1 MTMNTLHSVY
11 CLALLSLPF
20 AAQAIDA
27 GPASAQQ
34 QETEGW
40 LVLQSR
46 NQAASPKPQTA
57 TAAERELA
65 LQRWL
70 KKYKYEIPDFYDPD
84 AGGKI
89 ETKN

>member
-1 MTMNTLHSVY
+1 MNTLHRVC
-11 CLALLSLPF
+11 CLTLLSLPL

-46 NQAASPKPQTA
+46 NKAASPNPQTA
-57 TAAERELA
+57 TATERELA
-65 LQRWL
+65 IQRWL
-70 KKYKYEIPDFYDPD
+70 KKYKYEIPDLYDPD

-89 ETKN
+89 ESKN

>member
-1 MTMNTLHSVY
+1 MNARKGLCYLTLLTLPLS
-11 CLALLSLPF
+11 AL
-20 AAQAIDA
+20 AIDS

-46 NQAASPKPQTA
+46 NKAASPKAQTA
-57 TAAERELA
+57 TATERDLA
-65 LQRWL
+65 MQRWL
-70 KKYKYEIPDFYDPD
+70 KKYQYEIPDFYDPD
-84 AGGKI
+84 VGGKI

>member
-1 MTMNTLHSVY
+1 MHPLKGLCYLT
-11 CLALLSLPF
+11 LLSLPLS
-20 AAQAIDA
+20 AVAIDA

-46 NQAASPKPQTA
+46 NKAASPKPQTA
-57 TAAERELA
+57 TATERDLA
-65 LQRWL
+65 MQRWL

-89 ETKN
+89 ESKN

>member
-1 MTMNTLHSVY
+1 MNTLKGLC
-11 CLALLSLPF
+11 CLTLLCLPLG
-20 AAQAIDA
+20 AHAIDA

-40 LVLQSR
+40 LLLQSR
-46 NQAASPKPQTA
+46 NKAASPTPQTA
-57 TAAERELA
+57 TATERELA
-65 LQRWL
+65 MQRWL

>member
-1 MTMNTLHSVY
+1 MNTLHSVC

-40 LVLQSR
+40 LVLQAVTRRPRR
-46 NQAASPKPQTA
+46 NRKPP
-57 TAAERELA
+57 R
-65 LQRWL
+65 RRSGSWRCN
-70 KKYKYEIPDFYDPD
+70 
-84 AGGKI
+84 AG
-89 ETKN
+89 

>member
-1 MTMNTLHSVY
+1 MNTLHRVC
-11 CLALLSLPF
+11 CLTLLSLPL

-46 NQAASPKPQTA
+46 NQAASTKPQTA
-57 TAAERELA
+57 TAAEREQA
-65 LQRWL
+65 MQRWL

>member
-1 MTMNTLHSVY
+1 MNTLHSVY

-46 NQAASPKPQTA
+46 NQAASLKPQTA

-89 ETKN
+89 ETEN

>member
-1 MTMNTLHSVY
+1 MNIRKGLCYLTL
-11 CLALLSLPF
+11 LTLPLG
-20 AAQAIDA
+20 AHAIDT

-46 NQAASPKPQTA
+46 NKAASPKPQTA
-57 TAAERELA
+57 TATERDLA
-65 LQRWL
+65 MQRWL

-89 ETKN
+89 ESKN

>member
-1 MTMNTLHSVY
+1 MNTLHRVC
-11 CLALLSLPF
+11 CLTLLSLPL

-34 QETEGW
+34 QETQGW
-40 LVLQSR
+40 LVLQSCK
-46 NQAASPKPQTA
+46 QATSPKPQSA
-57 TAAERELA
+57 TVAERELA
-65 LQRWL
+65 MQRWL

>member
-1 MTMNTLHSVY
+1 MNTLHSVC

-46 NQAASPKPQTA
+46 NHAASPKPQTA
-57 TAAERELA
+57 TATERELA
-65 LQRWL
+65 MQRWL
-70 KKYKYEIPDFYDPD
+70 KKFNYDIPDLFEQ
-84 AGGKI
+84 GQEGHI
-89 ETKN
+89 QSSN